1 MILAIAASLYKII
14 LINQTIF
21 LEWSTESLK
30 DNP

>member
-21 LEWSTESLK
+21 SELSTESLQ
-30 DNP
+30 DSP